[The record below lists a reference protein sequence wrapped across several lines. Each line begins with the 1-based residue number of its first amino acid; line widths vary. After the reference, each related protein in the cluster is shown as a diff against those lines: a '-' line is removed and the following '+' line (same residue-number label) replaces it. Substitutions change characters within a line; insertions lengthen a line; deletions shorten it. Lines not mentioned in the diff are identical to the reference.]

1 MHHHV
6 AEHYQSGGEAQ
17 APDHSVPAALAAE
30 PGWTA
35 NAFAHVRLPTPETA
49 VALERIIAGLQWF
62 FLAMIT
68 IVLLARGFRT

>member
-1 MHHHV
+1 
-6 AEHYQSGGEAQ
+6 
-17 APDHSVPAALAAE
+17 VPAALAAE